1 MTDPGPFLLVVVS
14 CLGMHVLYVMVI
26 VAHYRV
32 LPADWL
38 ERFWRAS
45 SSRSRPPAWERWI
58 GNVIGALFLAIPTG
72 LMVFAILRPE
82 RAGGGFGV
90 LSAVLEL
97 ALATAWTG
105 YLLLGARGPRAW

>member
-1 MTDPGPFLLVVVS
+1 MSDPGPFLSVVVS
-14 CLGMHVLYVMVI
+14 CLVMHVVYVMVI

-38 ERFWRAS
+38 EQFWRAS

-72 LMVFAILRPE
+72 LMVFAIMRPE
-82 RAGGGFGV
+82 RAGGSLGV
-90 LSAVLEL
+90 LLAVLEL
-97 ALATAWTG
+97 ALVTARMG